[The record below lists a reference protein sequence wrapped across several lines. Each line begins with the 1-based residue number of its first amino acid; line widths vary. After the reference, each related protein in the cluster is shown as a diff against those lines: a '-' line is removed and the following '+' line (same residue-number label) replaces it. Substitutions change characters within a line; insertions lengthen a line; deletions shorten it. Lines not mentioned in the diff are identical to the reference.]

1 MKPGLNP
8 VHQKGDRNIY
18 CPHYGACLDY
28 AIEVAWQ
35 YWNCS
40 DCNERKNHAARPD
53 FRFRSGDTIDYF
65 DVTLE
70 LHKGA

>member
-8 VHQKGDRNIY
+8 VHQKGDRNVY
-18 CPHYGACLDY
+18 CPYYGDCLDY

-35 YWNCS
+35 YWNCG
-40 DCNERKNHAARPD
+40 DCIERTNHAARPD

-70 LHKGA
+70 LYKEA